1 MQMLVVFSR
10 ERSVDVPKSGKV
22 VEFLRKPLFS
32 PKPLRRNGY
41 SVVFSY
47 PHFSTR
53 FVAAL
58 KSWER
63 VLRWQEGDM
72 MQKKSYKGR
81 SVKRTL
87 SKCPDCCRTYSDI
100 QYAYADMLEA
110 DKKVKQFRCNVPLD
124 GPGVEE
130 YTSDFVIV
138 WRNGDM
144 AVRECV
150 KRDLLNKP
158 RTARLLDSSRRYW
171 LSRGVQDWGLVV
183 DADEQCT

>member
-1 MQMLVVFSR
+1 
-10 ERSVDVPKSGKV
+10 
-22 VEFLRKPLFS
+22 
-32 PKPLRRNGY
+32 
-41 SVVFSY
+41 
-47 PHFSTR
+47 
-53 FVAAL
+53 
-58 KSWER
+58 
-63 VLRWQEGDM
+63 
-72 MQKKSYKGR
+72 MQKKNYKGR

-100 QYAYADMLEA
+100 QYAYANMLES
-110 DKKVKQFRCNVPLD
+110 DKKVNQFRCNVPLD
-124 GPGVEE
+124 GTGVEE
-130 YTSDFVIV
+130 YTSDFIIV

-183 DADEQCT
+183 DADEQRT